1 MVAILTEPKPR
12 RPQATAINLLCHKH
26 MPLVSIYQ
34 PNRQEL
40 DSISAR
46 RWAELGAA
54 RPDLAPAVELQQ
66 RLLAIVGHAS
76 GALDGRLPRLSLP
89 PKYLAAKLTRGVPIF
104 SGEPIPVPV
113 GLLKTSLLNLTDA
126 LAAGGAGE
134 SAEHIKE
141 AITGNRMDAGS
152 LLTAS
157 LSRDQQAIRTGAEHR
172 GLAPDLVW
180 LLAELATSPFAHALQ
195 IALLSPRHALTGD
208 PLADAMRAWNHGY
221 CAVCGSWPALAEVAD
236 GHRVLRCSF
245 CAAGWELNEYC
256 CIYCSE
262 QGERFVTAAPDAE
275 RKDRRVEI
283 CAACQY
289 FLKTID
295 VGEVSPFPLVAITD
309 MESMDLDLAAM
320 EHGYSRPAMREFVRR

>member
-1 MVAILTEPKPR
+1 
-12 RPQATAINLLCHKH
+12 
-26 MPLVSIYQ
+26 MPLVSVQQ
-34 PNRQEL
+34 PARDEL
-40 DSISAR
+40 EVLSGR
-46 RWAELGAA
+46 RWDDLRLA

-66 RLLAIVGHAS
+66 RLLAIVSRAAR
-76 GALDGRLPRLSLP
+76 ALDSGRLPRLSLP
-89 PKYLAAKLTRGVPIF
+89 PKYLAAKLGRGVPIF
-104 SGEPIPVPV
+104 AGEPIPVPA
-113 GLLKTSLLNLTDA
+113 GLLRTSLLDLCEA

-134 SAEHIKE
+134 AADHIKE
-141 AITGNRMDAGS
+141 AILANTIDAAS

-157 LSRDQQAIRTGAEHR
+157 LSRDQHSIRTGAVHR

-195 IALLSPRHALTGD
+195 VALLSPRPDPAGHALS
-208 PLADAMRAWNHGY
+208 DAMRAWNHGY

-256 CIYCSE
+256 CIYCRE
-262 QGERFVTAAPDAE
+262 HGEAFITAAPDEE

-283 CAACQY
+283 CGACQGY
-289 FLKTID
+289 LKTID
-295 VGEVSPFPLVAITD
+295 VAGISPFPLVAITD

-320 EHGYSRPAMREFVRR
+320 EHGYTRPPLREFSKR

>member
-1 MVAILTEPKPR
+1 
-12 RPQATAINLLCHKH
+12 
-26 MPLVSIYQ
+26 MPLVSVQQ
-34 PNRQEL
+34 PARDEL
-40 DSISAR
+40 EVLSGR
-46 RWAELGAA
+46 RWDDLRLA

-66 RLLAIVGHAS
+66 RLLAIVS
-76 GALDGRLPRLSLP
+76 GAARALDGGRLPRLSLP
-89 PKYLAAKLTRGVPIF
+89 PKYLAAKLGRGVPIF
-104 SGEPIPVPV
+104 AGEPIPVPA
-113 GLLKTSLLNLTDA
+113 GLLKTTLLNLCDA

-134 SAEHIKE
+134 AADHIKE
-141 AITGNRMDAGS
+141 AIVANTMDAAS

-157 LSRDQQAIRTGAEHR
+157 LSRDQQAIRTGAVHR

-195 IALLSPRHALTGD
+195 VALLSPRADPAGNALSE
-208 PLADAMRAWNHGY
+208 AMRAWNQGY

-256 CIYCSE
+256 CIYCRE
-262 QGERFVTAAPDAE
+262 HGEAFVTAAPDEE

-283 CAACQY
+283 CGACQGY
-289 FLKTID
+289 LKTID
-295 VGEVSPFPLVAITD
+295 VAGISPFPLVAITD

-320 EHGYSRPAMREFVRR
+320 EHGYSRPPLKEFSRR